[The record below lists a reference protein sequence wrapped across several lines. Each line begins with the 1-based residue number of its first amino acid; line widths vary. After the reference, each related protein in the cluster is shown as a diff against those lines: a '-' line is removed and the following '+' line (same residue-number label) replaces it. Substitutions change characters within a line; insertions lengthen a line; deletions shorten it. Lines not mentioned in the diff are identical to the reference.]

1 MMLDSIIVDKRKA
14 LLEFCMKQRVLLTK
28 AAVEQLS
35 DPILLD
41 SLHERMLAGNLSAD
55 QLKVTLS
62 PPQYPVSV
70 VWEYDDK
77 PGKRSLQDFVGYF
90 NTRYNKISKLLRMR
104 QELQNATSISRV
116 LASKERQPASVI
128 GMVVEKEVTKN
139 DNLIITVEDPTG
151 IIKIIITKTNPDV
164 FAMAQDIVHDE
175 VLGVTGTSSG
185 TGAIFAKNIHIP
197 DIPHMEVKKSPDEVY
212 AVFLSCVHVGSK
224 LFLKDAFER
233 FIKWIRGEQGTPE
246 QRAMAAKVGYLFL
259 IGDTVDGI
267 GIYPAQEAELE
278 LKDIY
283 AQYAEAARLISQVPK
298 HIPIIVSPGNHD
310 ALRLS
315 EPQPKLFKDYAKPL
329 WEMPNVL
336 MTGNPCIVNIHA
348 KNGFPGFNILTYH
361 GYSFDD
367 YSEIVPSIKNS
378 GHNCSERTPLIMRF
392 LLQRRH
398 LAPAHT
404 STLYVPDPRGD
415 PLVIDQI
422 PDVFVA
428 GHIHKA
434 GCEVYRG
441 VNIICCSTFQARTD
455 FQERVG
461 HMPDPG
467 KVPIMNL
474 QTRKVTMIE
483 FGDPA
488 VVP

>member
-1 MMLDSIIVDKRKA
+1 MMLEPVTIDKRKA
-14 LLEFCMKQRVLLTK
+14 IVEFCLKQRVLLTK

-35 DPILLD
+35 DPALVD
-41 SLHERMLAGNLSAD
+41 ALHERIVAGTMTAEHLKLSLA
-55 QLKVTLS
+55 

-77 PGKRSLQDFVGYF
+77 PRKRNLQDFVGYF
-90 NTRYNKISKLLRMR
+90 NARYTHIAKLLRQR
-104 QELQNATSISRV
+104 QELQNTTSIGRV
-116 LASKERQPASVI
+116 LSSKDRQPAAII
-128 GMVVEKEVTKN
+128 GMVHNKELTKN
-139 DNLIITVEDPTG
+139 ENILITLEDPTG
-151 IIKIIITKTNPDV
+151 LVKVIITKAREDLYAT
-164 FAMAQDIVHDE
+164 AQDIVHDE
-175 VLGVTGTSSG
+175 VIGVTGTSSG
-185 TGAIFAKNIHIP
+185 TGAIFAQSIHIP
-197 DIPHMEVKKSPDEVY
+197 DIPHTEVKKSPDETY

-233 FIKWIRGEQGTPE
+233 FILWLRGEYGTPE
-246 QRAMAAKVGYLFL
+246 LKAMAAKVGYLFL

-267 GIYPAQEAELE
+267 GIYPAQENELE
-278 LKDIY
+278 IKDIY
-283 AQYAEAARLISQVPK
+283 AQYAEAARLLSRVPK

-361 GYSFDD
+361 GFSFDD

-404 STLYVPDPRGD
+404 STLYVPDPRAD
-415 PLVIDQI
+415 PLVIEQI
-422 PDVFVA
+422 PDIFVA

-434 GCEVYRG
+434 GGEIYRG

-467 KVPIMNL
+467 KVPVLNL
-474 QTRKVTMIE
+474 QTRKLSMIE
-483 FGDPA
+483 FGDSA
-488 VVP
+488 

>member
-1 MMLDSIIVDKRKA
+1 MMLEPVTIDKRKA
-14 LLEFCMKQRVLLTK
+14 IVEFCLKQRVLLTK
-28 AAVEQLS
+28 AAAEQLT
-35 DPILLD
+35 DQKLVDTVYEKIAAGTLTAEHLK
-41 SLHERMLAGNLSAD
+41 LTLA
-55 QLKVTLS
+55 

-70 VWEYDDK
+70 IWEYDDK
-77 PGKRSLQDFVGYF
+77 PRKRNLQDFVGYF
-90 NTRYNKISKLLRMR
+90 NARYTKIAKLLRQR
-104 QELQNATSISRV
+104 QELQNATSIGRV
-116 LASKERQPASVI
+116 LSSKDRQPAAVI
-128 GMVVEKEVTKN
+128 GMVHNKELTKN
-139 DNLIITVEDPTG
+139 DNLLITIEDPTG
-151 IIKIIITKTNPDV
+151 LIKIIITKSREDLY
-164 FAMAQDIVHDE
+164 AAAQDIVHDE
-175 VLGVTGTSSG
+175 VIGVTGTSSG
-185 TGAIFAKNIHIP
+185 TGAIFAQALHIP
-197 DIPHMEVKKSPDEVY
+197 DIPHMEVKKSPDEIY

-233 FIKWIRGEQGTPE
+233 FILWLRGEYGTPE
-246 QRAMAAKVGYLFL
+246 LRAMAAKVGYLFL

-267 GIYPAQEAELE
+267 GIYPAQENELE
-278 LKDIY
+278 IKDIY
-283 AQYAEAARLISQVPK
+283 AQYAEAARLLSRVPK

-336 MTGNPCIVNIHA
+336 MTGNPSIVNIHA

-361 GYSFDD
+361 GFSFDD
-367 YSEIVPSIKNS
+367 YSEMVPSIKNS

-404 STLYVPDPRGD
+404 STLYVPDPRAD

-434 GCEVYRG
+434 GGEIYRG
-441 VNIICCSTFQARTD
+441 VNIVCCSTFQARTD

-461 HMPDPG
+461 HLPDPG
-467 KVPIMNL
+467 KVPILNL
-474 QTRKVTMIE
+474 QTRKLSMIE
-483 FGDPA
+483 FGDA
-488 VVP
+488 S